1 MPLINENFQTDIK
14 GIQLW
19 HAPMSSCSQRVRMV
33 LNFHD
38 IRFTSNIVKLN
49 KGEHASKKFLEINP
63 KGLVPVLSDEKK
75 IINESNDIIQYVDN
89 KFGSSKLSKNIDK
102 KKIVSFLKEI
112 DDTQKSLKLCT
123 FHFLFRSQERMPDK
137 EYNFFKSN
145 HKNKDLVNFYSNYE
159 GGFKKNEIVNAIN
172 INRKFFNNI
181 EKIMLKNSSSVFPNG
196 LSLADISL
204 IPNVHRFNLMGWPF
218 EKYPNIFSWYK
229 NINKSNWFKKGI
241 LDWEP
246 PELISNFNNYVKN
259 STKISS
265 FL

>member
-145 HKNKDLVNFYSNYE
+145 HKNKDLVKFYSNYE
-159 GGFKKNEIVNAIN
+159 SGFKKNEIVNAIN

-181 EKIMLKNSSSVFPNG
+181 EKIMLKNSSTVFPNG

>member
-102 KKIVSFLKEI
+102 KK
-112 DDTQKSLKLCT
+112 
-123 FHFLFRSQERMPDK
+123 
-137 EYNFFKSN
+137 
-145 HKNKDLVNFYSNYE
+145 
-159 GGFKKNEIVNAIN
+159 
-172 INRKFFNNI
+172 
-181 EKIMLKNSSSVFPNG
+181 NSV
-196 LSLADISL
+196 LS
-204 IPNVHRFNLMGWPF
+204 
-218 EKYPNIFSWYK
+218 
-229 NINKSNWFKKGI
+229 
-241 LDWEP
+241 
-246 PELISNFNNYVKN
+246 
-259 STKISS
+259 
-265 FL
+265 

>member
-145 HKNKDLVNFYSNYE
+145 HKNKDLVKFYSNYE
-159 GGFKKNEIVNAIN
+159 SGFKKNEIVNAIN
-172 INRKFFNNI
+172 INRNFFNNI